1 MSMFEAMNLPISFE
15 SAYYASEAWDDRKKQ
30 LEEEALKQTSLMK
43 LGNEIIKG
51 LNGLGKR
58 R

>member
-1 MSMFEAMNLPISFE
+1 MFEAMSLPISFE